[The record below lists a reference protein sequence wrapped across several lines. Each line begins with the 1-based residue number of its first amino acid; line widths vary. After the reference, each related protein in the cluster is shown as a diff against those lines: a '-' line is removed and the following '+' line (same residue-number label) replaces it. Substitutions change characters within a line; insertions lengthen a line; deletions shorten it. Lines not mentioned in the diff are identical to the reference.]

1 MKQRQNLAAKLVLVL
16 LLAPTGGCYSYT
28 AVRAPQAGM
37 EVRARLKGEAAA
49 KRSEGRDDPII
60 RFDGVVV
67 GTTPEA
73 VSLDVLVAR
82 SSSAFQDVVIRDTV
96 TLQLVE
102 IQSLQKRTLSVPR
115 TALFVV
121 VAGAAAA
128 GAIAGI
134 KEVVGGTED
143 PPNPGNPT
151 FTSPLFSWQ
160 TLRVLFAGRGHH

>member
-1 MKQRQNLAAKLVLVL
+1 MKQRQNLAAKLVLL
-16 LLAPTGGCYSYT
+16 LSLVPVAGCYSYK
-28 AVRAPQAGM
+28 AVRSPQAGM

-49 KRSEGRDDPII
+49 RRSEGLDEPII

-67 GTTPEA
+67 GATPEA

-102 IQSLQKRTLSVPR
+102 IQSLQRRTLSVPR

-121 VAGAAAA
+121 AAGAATV

-134 KEVVGGTED
+134 REVVGGTED
-143 PPNPGNPT
+143 QPGNGNQT

-160 TLRVLFAGRGHH
+160 TLRVLFAGRGHR